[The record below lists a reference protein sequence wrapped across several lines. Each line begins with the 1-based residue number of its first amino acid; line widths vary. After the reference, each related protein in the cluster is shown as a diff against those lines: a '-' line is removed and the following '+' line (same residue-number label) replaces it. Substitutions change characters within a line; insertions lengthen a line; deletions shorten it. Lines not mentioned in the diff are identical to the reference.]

1 MSEDNQTFGSI
12 FASGI
17 QDVSA
22 ILGLL
27 WISICDENVALAL
40 SKGYLFPAACSL
52 SIFGILSL
60 PKYLLES
67 SLPERIA
74 KNIGIDRSRF
84 DKYRL
89 KEKIEEHIS
98 SISKERLL
106 WLQNHDVK
114 IYLDAPALNK
124 SWWMLSFAS
133 CLGLS
138 CLNFVPYIPHY
149 IHTTYWDNVYFPLI
163 LTASTFVASFVCCVD
178 SILMLSGSFDLYTI
192 NQDMESLLL
201 PHHFGNRYAMIV
213 TSIIGCISALGIVIG
228 YIGSHFVVQQ
238 MADIDTYL
246 WLGLEI
252 VLCSLRVIIWS
263 LNTEKDDI
271 KKIDLRFKMDREDEK
286 IIYAF
291 QEAFAITKEKAEDI
305 FKRIEK
311 GDCFVAFKA
320 IDLYLQIKECCYV
333 ENDDIGAY
341 YENAEIFVKWNKKKD
356 EYEEIAILC
365 DGKGIMLNKT
375 DVLTI
380 EIAEEHCENYDGNN
394 LRELNRIITHYVKRM
409 SGKEDAQY
417 LCEESELQFYD
428 RHDID
433 DDDELTHIIDMCKK
447 VCKRF
452 DYIQSLRLIFN
463 NILKDESD
471 KIYDVINL

>member
-1 MSEDNQTFGSI
+1 MSEDNQSFGSI

-17 QDVSA
+17 QDVAA

-40 SKGYLFPAACSL
+40 SKGYLFPAACSM

-74 KNIGIDRSRF
+74 INIGIDRSGF

-89 KEKIEEHIS
+89 KEKVEEHILF
-98 SISKERLL
+98 ISKEKLL

-124 SWWMLSFAS
+124 SWWILSFAS
-133 CLGLS
+133 CFGLA

-149 IHTTYWDNVYFPLI
+149 THTTSWDYIYLPLI

-178 SILMLSGSFDLYTI
+178 SILMLSGSLDLYTI
-192 NQDMESLLL
+192 DQNMESLLL
-201 PHHFGNRYAMIV
+201 PHHFGNRYAMLV
-213 TSIIGCISALGIVIG
+213 TSIIGCVSALGVIIG
-228 YIGSHFVVQQ
+228 YVGSYLVLQQ
-238 MADIDTYL
+238 MTDIDTYL

-252 VLCSLRVIIWS
+252 VLCFLRLIIWS

-286 IIYAF
+286 IIDAF
-291 QEAFAITKEKAEDI
+291 QKAFAITKEKAEDI

-311 GDCFVAFKA
+311 GDCFISFKA
-320 IDLYLQIKECCYV
+320 MDLYLQMKECCY
-333 ENDDIGAY
+333 EDDDGIETY
-341 YENAEIFVKWNKKKD
+341 CRNRDIFVKWNKKEDK
-356 EYEEIAILC
+356 YEEIAILC
-365 DGKGIMLNKT
+365 NGQGIVLSKDDM
-375 DVLTI
+375 LTI
-380 EIAEEHCENYDGNN
+380 EIAGEYCENYDGNG
-394 LRELNRIITHYVKRM
+394 LGELNGIITHYVRRM
-409 SGKEDAQY
+409 SGKENAQY
-417 LCEESELQFYD
+417 LCEEFELQFYD
-428 RHDID
+428 RRGIG
-433 DDDELTHIIDMCKK
+433 DDELTNTINMLKK

-452 DYIQSLRLIFN
+452 DYIQSSRLIFN

-471 KIYDVINL
+471 KVYGVINL

>member
-1 MSEDNQTFGSI
+1 M
-12 FASGI
+12 
-17 QDVSA
+17 
-22 ILGLL
+22 
-27 WISICDENVALAL
+27 
-40 SKGYLFPAACSL
+40 FPASCSI

-60 PKYLLES
+60 SKYLLES
-67 SLPERIA
+67 SLPERIV
-74 KNIGIDRSRF
+74 KNMGIDRCRF
-84 DKYRL
+84 DKYKL
-89 KEKIEEHIS
+89 KEKVEEQIA
-98 SISKERLL
+98 SISNEKLL
-106 WLQNHDVK
+106 WLRMHGAK
-114 IYLDAPALNK
+114 MYLDAPALDK
-124 SWWMLSFAS
+124 SWWILSFAS

-149 IHTTYWDNVYFPLI
+149 YHTPSLDYIYFPLL
-163 LTASTFVASFVCCVD
+163 LTVSSFVASFVCCVD

-213 TSIIGCISALGIVIG
+213 TSIIGCIFALGIVIG
-228 YIGSHFVVQQ
+228 YIGSFVVVRQ
-238 MADIDTYL
+238 MESMDTNL
-246 WLGLEI
+246 WLGLEL
-252 VLCSLRVIIWS
+252 VLCTLRLIIWS
-263 LNTEKDDI
+263 LNIEKDDI
-271 KKIDLRFKMDREDEK
+271 KKIELRFKMDREDEK

-311 GDCFVAFKA
+311 GDCFVAFEA

-333 ENDDIGAY
+333 EDDDIGAY

-409 SGKEDAQY
+409 SRKEDARY

-428 RHDID
+428 RHDIDD

-463 NILKDESD
+463 NVLEYEPDQL
-471 KIYDVINL
+471 YGVINL